1 MMRKG
6 LFFSIL
12 LIVMILS
19 ACNSGGSDGEA
30 QTVGTAVP
38 TAPVGNFPADEPIPT
53 DDNTASNP
61 DAPTQSAS
69 ATIRNTNPPPTATT
83 DVWDIAFPTTFQE
96 EYTVDV
102 SAGQTLV
109 VNFATNLDA
118 PNVSQLYI
126 LVSDSTGTEVARVF
140 VDESIVDSAEIP
152 IETSGTHTVF
162 VGFENLQGNYSV
174 NYEIR

>member
-1 MMRKG
+1 M
-6 LFFSIL
+6 
-12 LIVMILS
+12 
-19 ACNSGGSDGEA
+19 

-38 TAPVGNFPADEPIPT
+38 TALVDEFPADEAIPT

-61 DAPTQSAS
+61 DAPAQDIS
-69 ATIRNTNPPPTATT
+69 ATIENTHPPPTATT
-83 DVWDIAFPTTFQE
+83 DVRDIAFPSTFQE

-118 PNVSQLYI
+118 PNISQLYI
-126 LVSDSTGTEVARVF
+126 LVSDPNGVEVGRVF
-140 VDESIVDSAEIP
+140 VDESVIDSAEIT
-152 IETSGTHTVF
+152 IETSGTHTIF
-162 VGFENLQGNYSV
+162 VGVENLQGNYSV